1 MMIAPASNGNGKSRP
16 ARSALDAPIN
26 AASQLRRG
34 DCQQLLDHL
43 YDMRREIVGKMVLEF
58 DGGMISLLGSI
69 GAAIAQVE
77 AVAKED
83 AQHGR
88 I

>member
-1 MMIAPASNGNGKSRP
+1 MLASKEKSRP

-26 AASQLRRG
+26 AASQIRRG
-34 DCQQLLDHL
+34 DCHQLLDHL
-43 YDMRREIVGKMVLEF
+43 YEMRREIVGKLALEF

-69 GAAIAQVE
+69 GLAIAQVE
-77 AVAKED
+77 AVLKETGR
-83 AQHGR
+83 HGPL

>member
-1 MMIAPASNGNGKSRP
+1 MTIASTSNGKSRP

-34 DCQQLLDHL
+34 DCRQLLDHL
-43 YDMRREIVGKMVLEF
+43 YDMRRDIVGRLVVEF
-58 DGGMISLLGSI
+58 DGGMVSLLGSI

-77 AVAKED
+77 AVLKE
-83 AQHGR
+83 QRGPM